1 MTYDGSLYEKAID
14 ALKARFGRESDI
26 VAANLQAIFD
36 APSPA
41 SSDATGLEKLHAA
54 LHCAVSVFEE
64 LKYEGDLTSAENL
77 RRVTAKLPMDLRRK
91 WTEHALS
98 LEPQRPSLRDLD
110 DWLGKQVRIL
120 INCAAIL
127 PPNRSDKSSKGPR
140 RTIVAATQVNEA
152 SSRKICTYCG
162 RNNHDVQECRN
173 LGSASPEEKRNFVR
187 SGALCYGCLRKGHRS
202 AQCKRRATCAQC
214 RRRHPTSM
222 HMDTLQY
229 RQNES
234 QQQDQRDLQHHQ
246 QHETEVKRAWQPH
259 PWQQHREMQHPSH
272 QYQQQQQQQ
281 APQQQQTNP
290 TGVTSCR
297 VSGNTKAGKSAL
309 PVVPVVIHTKDV
321 QLHTLAFLD
330 GGSTHSFISQSLFE
344 NLNLANTPRTQLA
357 LTTVDRDVRVETQ
370 VVHHLKMTDVQGQN
384 QMSLPPLYTVK
395 EIPISR
401 EEFPRQADL
410 NEWEHLRDIE
420 LPVRDDNEVGLLLGA
435 NAHLAMEPLEVLPS
449 REGSP
454 YAVRTRYGWIV
465 VGATRHSEAARV
477 NRIAVREEMS
487 EIEENIRDM
496 YNHEYEERLHST
508 RKGLSEDDKRFM
520 KMVEAT
526 KGHNEGHYEVGIP
539 LADEKIKL
547 PDNVE
552 VAKRRLSSLEKKMK
566 RNPEFAD
573 KYQQSMKE
581 MMDKGYS
588 EVVPDNE
595 LTRDDGKVWYL
606 PHHAVVREDK
616 PTKMR
621 IVFDCAAKC
630 EGVSLN
636 DVLLQGPEHTNTLL
650 DVLLRF
656 RTDSVAFTAD
666 IEGMFNQ
673 VKVPNADRDLLRF
686 LWWKG
691 GDYRSGII
699 EHRKIT
705 VHPFGAKS
713 SPSIAC
719 YALREAA
726 TQHGSDLSPE
736 ARRTVL
742 ENFYV
747 DDVLKSTSDEPTAIK
762 LIQELK
768 LLCQRGGFKL
778 TKFTSNSAAVV
789 ASVGPEARSKA
800 LTSWTDRSES
810 MPEER
815 ALGVKWETEGD
826 LLKVSVDIE
835 KLRSKPFTKRGVLS
849 AVSTMYDPLGMVT
862 PTVIRGR
869 KILQDLCKLEGSW
882 DAEMSDQ
889 QQLSWTEW
897 LSSLQAVEPLHI
909 QRCLKPDGF
918 GKVASLQ
925 LHHFSDASE
934 WAYGSVTYAR
944 LTNEEG
950 RIHVSFVK
958 GTGHLAPLKGVT
970 IPRLELMAAVT
981 AVRTAALIEDALGV
995 SSDREDFFWTDSTT
1009 VLRYIRNTTTRYH
1022 TFVSNRLAVI
1032 HDGSKTESWRYCPSR
1047 SNPADDVSRGVQSTR
1062 WLDGPEFL
1070 TLSQDEWPKMPPV
1083 MEIPNDP
1090 EVKGKTV
1097 CAAVKTNEST
1107 NAEDS
1112 PIERLLNHYSEKHA
1126 MLRGLAWILR
1136 VQRCLLKRAPWR
1148 SPRLEAADLQAAE
1161 STVIRWQQ
1169 KQSFPEEYEDLSNG
1183 REVSRRSKIV
1193 KLCPIMTEGIVRVGG
1208 RLQNANMTS
1217 ETKHPIILPD
1227 DGRLT
1232 EMIVQEAHEK
1242 TGHSGRQMVLANVRK
1257 RFWILKGSSCVRR
1270 VLGRCTVC
1278 RKHRN
1283 PESQKMAN
1291 LPAERVAIEPAFTH
1305 TGMDYFGP
1313 FYVKQNRSQAKR
1325 YGVIFTCLST
1335 RAVHV
1340 EVAEDLSADSFLCAL
1355 RRFKARRVHVKT
1367 LHSDRGTNFVGGSK
1381 ELKEEL
1387 QKLAD
1392 SENRIHRAMLKH
1404 GIEFNFNTAAASH
1417 HGGAWERQIRSIR
1430 RILDRLLNT
1439 QQLKEET
1446 LTTLLCEIESILNN
1460 RPLTP
1465 LSCDPADPE
1474 PLTPNHLLNLGTDCV
1489 AMPFGLVDRGDSC
1502 SRKRWKQ
1509 VRYLSEVFWRRWRAE
1524 YLPLLQE
1531 RPQAWTRS
1539 RANVRTGDIVLVV
1552 DDSVPRGQW
1561 PLGLVEDVKVGAD
1574 GLVRSVDVRIRGLLL
1589 QRPVTKL
1596 VKL

>member
-1 MTYDGSLYEKAID
+1 MTYDGSLYEKAIE

-127 PPNRSDKSSKGPR
+127 PPNRSDRSSKGPR

-152 SSRKICTYCG
+152 SSQKICTYCG

-187 SGALCYGCLRKGHRS
+187 SGALCYSCLRKGHRS

-229 RQNES
+229 RPNES
-234 QQQDQRDLQHHQ
+234 QQRDQRDLQHHQ
-246 QHETEVKRAWQPH
+246 QHETEVKRAWRPH
-259 PWQQHREMQHPSH
+259 QWQQHREMQQPGH

-281 APQQQQTNP
+281 ALQQEQTNS

-309 PVVPVVIHTKDV
+309 PVVPVVIQTNDV

-344 NLNLANTPRTQLA
+344 KLNLANTPRTQLA

-370 VVHHLKMTDVQGQN
+370 VVPHLTMTDVQGQN

-420 LPVRDDNEVGLLLGA
+420 LPVRDGNEVGLLLGA

-487 EIEENIRDM
+487 EIEEKIRDM

-539 LADEKIKL
+539 LADEKTRL

-566 RNPEFAD
+566 RNPEF
-573 KYQQSMKE
+573 
-581 MMDKGYS
+581 
-588 EVVPDNE
+588 
-595 LTRDDGKVWYL
+595 
-606 PHHAVVREDK
+606 
-616 PTKMR
+616 
-621 IVFDCAAKC
+621 
-630 EGVSLN
+630 
-636 DVLLQGPEHTNTLL
+636 
-650 DVLLRF
+650 
-656 RTDSVAFTAD
+656 
-666 IEGMFNQ
+666 
-673 VKVPNADRDLLRF
+673 
-686 LWWKG
+686 
-691 GDYRSGII
+691 
-699 EHRKIT
+699 
-705 VHPFGAKS
+705 
-713 SPSIAC
+713 
-719 YALREAA
+719 
-726 TQHGSDLSPE
+726 
-736 ARRTVL
+736 
-742 ENFYV
+742 
-747 DDVLKSTSDEPTAIK
+747 
-762 LIQELK
+762 
-768 LLCQRGGFKL
+768 
-778 TKFTSNSAAVV
+778 
-789 ASVGPEARSKA
+789 
-800 LTSWTDRSES
+800 
-810 MPEER
+810 
-815 ALGVKWETEGD
+815 
-826 LLKVSVDIE
+826 
-835 KLRSKPFTKRGVLS
+835 
-849 AVSTMYDPLGMVT
+849 
-862 PTVIRGR
+862 
-869 KILQDLCKLEGSW
+869 
-882 DAEMSDQ
+882 
-889 QQLSWTEW
+889 
-897 LSSLQAVEPLHI
+897 
-909 QRCLKPDGF
+909 
-918 GKVASLQ
+918 
-925 LHHFSDASE
+925 
-934 WAYGSVTYAR
+934 
-944 LTNEEG
+944 
-950 RIHVSFVK
+950 
-958 GTGHLAPLKGVT
+958 
-970 IPRLELMAAVT
+970 
-981 AVRTAALIEDALGV
+981 
-995 SSDREDFFWTDSTT
+995 
-1009 VLRYIRNTTTRYH
+1009 
-1022 TFVSNRLAVI
+1022 
-1032 HDGSKTESWRYCPSR
+1032 
-1047 SNPADDVSRGVQSTR
+1047 
-1062 WLDGPEFL
+1062 L
-1070 TLSQDEWPKMPPV
+1070 TLGQDEWPKMPPV
-1083 MEIPNDP
+1083 MEAANDP

-1097 CAAVKTNEST
+1097 CAAVKTNELT

-1112 PIERLLNHYSEKHA
+1112 PIERLVNHYSEKHA

-1136 VQRCLLKRAPWR
+1136 VRRCLLKRAPWR
-1148 SPRLEAADLQAAE
+1148 SPRLEAADLLEAE

-1169 KQSFPEEYEDLSNG
+1169 KQGFPEEYEDLSNG
-1183 REVSRRSKIV
+1183 RQVSRRSKIA

-1217 ETKHPIILPD
+1217 EMKHPIVLPK

-1242 TGHSGRQMVLANVRK
+1242 TGHSGRQMVLASVRK
-1257 RFWILKGSSCVRR
+1257 RFWILKGSSCVRK
-1270 VLGRCTVC
+1270 VLGHCTVC
-1278 RKHRN
+1278 RRHRN
-1283 PESQKMAN
+1283 PESQKMAD

-1313 FYVKQNRSQAKR
+1313 FYVKQNRSQVKR
-1325 YGVIFTCLST
+1325 YGVIFTCLSV
-1335 RAVHV
+1335 RAVHI

-1387 QKLAD
+1387 QKLTD
-1392 SENRIHRAMLKH
+1392 SENLIHRAMLKH
-1404 GIEFNFNTAAASH
+1404 GIEFHFNTAAASH

-1430 RILDRLLNT
+1430 RILDRVLNT

-1489 AMPFGLVDRGDSC
+1489 AMPFGLADGGDSH